1 VRRHGGGVRM
11 ASREGVGTRVWL
23 SLPVAGPPAAS

>member
-1 VRRHGGGVRM
+1 M

>member
-1 VRRHGGGVRM
+1 VRM

-23 SLPVAGPPAAS
+23 SLPVAGPVSAT